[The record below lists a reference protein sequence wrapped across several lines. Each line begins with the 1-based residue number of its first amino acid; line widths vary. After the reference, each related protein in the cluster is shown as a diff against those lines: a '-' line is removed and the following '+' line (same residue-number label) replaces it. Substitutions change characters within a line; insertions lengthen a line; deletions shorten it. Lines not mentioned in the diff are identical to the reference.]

1 MRFKQIIWDW
11 NGTLWDDTWLCVE
24 INNHMLERRGLPLIT
39 IDTYRAKLCFPVTNY
54 YCQLGFD
61 YNTDPYPR
69 LAEEFIEEY
78 HRRRFECELHP
89 EARELIAFFQGL
101 DPKRSESAFGI
112 PKEATSGKRQL
123 KQAVLSAYE
132 QKALLEATDY
142 FKLTGFFDD
151 IIGLNDIYAH
161 GKVENG
167 KQYIEKLDIDPADV
181 LFVGDTIHDF
191 EVAEAMGVNC
201 ALVANGHNSRERL
214 EACGV
219 PVLDSL
225 YELKSVT

>member
-1 MRFKQIIWDW
+1 MKTKQIIWDW

-24 INNHMLERRGLPLIT
+24 INNHMLKRRGLAPIT
-39 IDTYRAKLCFPVTNY
+39 IDTYRAKLCFPVTDY

-69 LAEEFIEEY
+69 LAEEFIAEY
-78 HRRRFECELHP
+78 EQRRFECALHP

-101 DPKRSESAFGI
+101 ELS
-112 PKEATSGKRQL
+112 
-123 KQAVLSAYE
+123 QAVLSAYE

-142 FKLTGFFDD
+142 FKLTKIFDD
-151 IIGLNDIYAH
+151 IIGLNDIYAA

-167 KQYIEKLDIDPADV
+167 KQYIAGLDVPPDQV
-181 LFVGDTIHDF
+181 LFIGDTVHDF
-191 EVAEAMGVNC
+191 EVADAMGVNC
-201 ALVANGHNSRERL
+201 VLVANGHNSRGRL

-219 PVLDSL
+219 PVFDSL
-225 YELKSVT
+225 SLLHRHAQIS

>member
-1 MRFKQIIWDW
+1 MNFKQIIWDW

-24 INNHMLERRGLPLIT
+24 INNHMLARRGLPLID
-39 IDTYRAKLCFPVTNY
+39 IDGYRAKLCFPVTDY

-61 YNTDPYPR
+61 YNIDPYNK

-78 HRRRFECELHP
+78 HRRRFECALHSD
-89 EARELIAFFQGL
+89 ARELIQFFQTL
-101 DPKRSESAFGI
+101 ETP
-112 PKEATSGKRQL
+112 
-123 KQAVLSAYE
+123 QAVLSAYE
-132 QKALLEATDY
+132 QKALLEATNY
-142 FKLTGFFDD
+142 FELTEFFDD

-167 KQYIEKLDIDPADV
+167 RKYIAGLNVDPSDV

-191 EVAEAMGVNC
+191 EVAKAMGVRC

-225 YELKSVT
+225 CELKSVT

>member
-1 MRFKQIIWDW
+1 MNFKRIIWDW

-39 IDTYRAKLCFPVTNY
+39 LETYRAKLCFPVTDY

-61 YNTDPYPR
+61 YETAPYPR

-89 EARELIAFFQGL
+89 DARKLIGFFQGL
-101 DPKRSESAFGI
+101 ETP
-112 PKEATSGKRQL
+112 
-123 KQAVLSAYE
+123 QAVLSAY
-132 QKALLEATDY
+132 QHDTLMQAVDHFWLLEFFTDV
-142 FKLTGFFDD
+142 
-151 IIGLNDIYAH
+151 IGLNDIYAH
-161 GKVENG
+161 GKVDNG
-167 KQYIEKLDIDPADV
+167 KQYIAQLDVDPAEV
-181 LFVGDTIHDF
+181 LFIGDTIHDF
-191 EVAEAMGVNC
+191 EVAEAMGVQC

-219 PVLDSL
+219 PVLNSL
-225 YELKSVT
+225 SKLRNIILTG

>member
-11 NGTLWDDTWLCVE
+11 NGTLWDDTHLCVE
-24 INNHMLERRGLPLIT
+24 INNHMLERRGLPPIT
-39 IDTYRAKLCFPVTNY
+39 IDTYRAKLCFPVTGY

-61 YNTDPYPR
+61 YETDPYPR

-78 HRRRFECELHP
+78 TRRRFECDLHP
-89 EARELIAFFQGL
+89 EARALIEFFQ
-101 DPKRSESAFGI
+101 AFET
-112 PKEATSGKRQL
+112 P
-123 KQAVLSAYE
+123 QAVLSAY
-132 QKALLEATDY
+132 QHDTLMQAVKYFQLLD
-142 FKLTGFFDD
+142 FFDD
-151 IIGLNDIYAH
+151 VIGLNDIYAH

-167 KQYIEKLDIDPADV
+167 KQYIAGLDVDPADV
-181 LFVGDTIHDF
+181 LFVGDTVHDF

-214 EACGV
+214 EVCGV

-225 YELKSVT
+225 CELKSVT